1 MSSSLAYNYCPG
13 EKSSVDL
20 NEHYDLSEMQ
30 KADAGRKK
38 GIPQEKKVGLSTMR
52 QSENA
57 DSKKGIG

>member
-1 MSSSLAYNYCPG
+1 LAYNHCTG

-20 NEHYDLSEMQ
+20 NERYDLSEMQ

-38 GIPQEKKVGLSTMR
+38 GLPQEKKVGLSTMR

-57 DSKKGIG
+57 GSKKGIG

>member
-1 MSSSLAYNYCPG
+1 
-13 EKSSVDL
+13 
-20 NEHYDLSEMQ
+20 MQ

-57 DSKKGIG
+57 DSKKGIGRTDRGQAKL